1 MHDDLCTG
9 SSPSSIDNITFCL
22 SHHGDFIIIPTDK
35 KAKPDRPHTHSRV
48 MKNFVCITDAS
59 ESVVTV
65 PLATSKPKS
74 LRALICGKLAQ
85 IHRIMTDYKH

>member
-1 MHDDLCTG
+1 MRDLHTG
-9 SSPSSIDNITFCL
+9 SSPASIDNITFCV

-59 ESVVTV
+59 ELVVTV

-74 LRALICGKLAQ
+74 LRALICRKLDPNTQ
-85 IHRIMTDYKH
+85 NMTDYKD